1 MKVTQLKT
9 LVLKVLEDSK
19 AKNIET
25 LDVRKLTDVTDYMI
39 VCTGTSNRHTRSIAE
54 HVSVQSKA
62 QGVKPLSIEGGETG
76 EWILIDLID
85 IVVHVML
92 QETRDFYSL
101 EKLWRVAAVKRPA
114 AEKPVKKAAVKVA
127 KKPVKKVVKKSAAK
141 EPAKKLVKK
150 VVKKSA
156 TKEPAKKLVKK
167 VVKKAAKE
175 PVKKSAKKPVKQA
188 SKQVLK
194 KTKK

>member
-9 LVLKVLEDSK
+9 LVLNILEDSK
-19 AKNIET
+19 AKDIEV
-25 LDVRKLTDVTDYMI
+25 LDVRKLTEITDYMI

-62 QGVKPLSIEGGETG
+62 AGVRPLSIEGTETG

-101 EKLWRVAAVKRPA
+101 EKLWRIPT
-114 AEKPVKKAAVKVA
+114 AEESSAKEKKSAKKAAKKTEKTAEKKVA
-127 KKPVKKVVKKSAAK
+127 KKPAKK
-141 EPAKKLVKK
+141 PAKKSVKK
-150 VVKKSA
+150 PSKTPIKKAVAKKAEAKKTTKSPRAAAPKKRA
-156 TKEPAKKLVKK
+156 TK
-167 VVKKAAKE
+167 
-175 PVKKSAKKPVKQA
+175 A
-188 SKQVLK
+188 S
-194 KTKK
+194 